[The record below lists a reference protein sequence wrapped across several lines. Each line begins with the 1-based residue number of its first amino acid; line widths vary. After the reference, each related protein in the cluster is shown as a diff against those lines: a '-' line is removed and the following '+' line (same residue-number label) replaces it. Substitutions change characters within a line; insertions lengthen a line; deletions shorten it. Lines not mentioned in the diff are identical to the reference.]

1 MLNVRVQELEA
12 IIESIDR
19 ALNLHDVWRDHL
31 HRTIICKLQP
41 ATEDVEEHAHK
52 LCAFGKWF
60 YSQGNAHLRELSNF
74 KRLGNIHEAM
84 HAEARNLLSICHGRW
99 VITAKDYDNFLDTMY
114 QFRSQLLIIRHK
126 ASETL
131 HKIDALTG
139 VFAPSQLMPDLE
151 EISAKR
157 ADRAYALIRL
167 KFDLVSINDR
177 FGHAAGDRV
186 LRTCLAKFK
195 GLLGE
200 QDRIYRYTGADFIF
214 CLADKSLSQAEAIRE
229 KLLQALGPAYQ
240 QALQI
245 SWFLQSETAEAIDAG
260 TACASAG
267 DEATKDKPAQDK
279 PAEDKPSKGKPDKPA
294 GRQRPS
300 LAKKEEEQNETAF
313 KVQHAALALNLGAP
327 AEKQIIQAGMKEFTI
342 RL

>member
-1 MLNVRVQELEA
+1 MINVRAQELEA

-41 ATEDVEEHAHK
+41 TAEDLDENAHK

-60 YSQGNAHLRELSNF
+60 YSPGNAHLRELGNF
-74 KRLGNIHEAM
+74 QRLGNIHEAM

-99 VITAKDYDNFLDTMY
+99 VITAKDYDNFLDAMY

-139 VFAPSQLMPDLE
+139 VFAPSQLLPDLE
-151 EISAKR
+151 EIAAR
-157 ADRAYALIRL
+157 QCERAYALIRL

-214 CLADKSLSQAEAIRE
+214 CLADKSLAQAEAIRE
-229 KLLQALGPAYQ
+229 KLLLSLGPAYQ

-245 SWFLQSETAEAIDAG
+245 SWSLQNETAEAIDAG
-260 TACASAG
+260 TACASPA
-267 DEATKDKPAQDK
+267 DEPAQDQPSLDRAAHDRPAK
-279 PAEDKPSKGKPDKPA
+279 PT

-300 LAKKEEEQNETAF
+300 LAEKEEDQNEMAF
-313 KVQHAALALNLGAP
+313 TVQHATLALDLGSP
-327 AEKQIIQAGMKEFTI
+327 PEKQINQAGLKEFSI
-342 RL
+342 KL